1 MSVSFVGRE
10 ILPTGRLSVGLCD
23 RNDAPRSRLQGTNW
37 TMPLGQARGLSYS
50 TTMVAV
56 LELTPP
62 TEITTGTALP
72 AATEGGT
79 SAFT

>member
-1 MSVSFVGRE
+1 VGRA

-23 RNDAPRSRLQGTNW
+23 RNDAPRSRLQGTNCDA
-37 TMPLGQARGLSYS
+37 LGQARGLSYS

-79 SAFT
+79 STFT